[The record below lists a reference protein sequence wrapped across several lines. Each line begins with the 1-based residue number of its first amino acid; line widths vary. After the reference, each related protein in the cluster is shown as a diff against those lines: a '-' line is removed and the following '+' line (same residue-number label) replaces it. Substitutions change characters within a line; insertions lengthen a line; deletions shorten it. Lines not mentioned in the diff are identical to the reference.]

1 MPLQPGTEAIVGAAA
16 DFLWSAALAESVESF
31 TRSRAGLFAGAAE
44 NIHYGGAVSED
55 SEHNLGWTEA
65 HKEFSAL
72 FEQQLEDFVVSQDFS
87 QKEFV
92 AACQVRP
99 ARAPRLRRGKG

>member
-31 TRSRAGLFAGAAE
+31 TRSRAGLFAGAVE
-44 NIHYGGAVSED
+44 NIRYGGAVSED
-55 SEHNLGWTEA
+55 GEHKLAWTEA

-92 AACQVRP
+92 AACQ
-99 ARAPRLRRGKG
+99 ARAPKLRRG